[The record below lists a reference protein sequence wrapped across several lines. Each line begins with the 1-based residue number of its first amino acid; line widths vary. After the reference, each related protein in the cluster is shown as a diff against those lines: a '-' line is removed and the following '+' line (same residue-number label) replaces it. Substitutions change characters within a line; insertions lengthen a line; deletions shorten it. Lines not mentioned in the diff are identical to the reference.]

1 MFVVGWWKGWRTMCT
16 HYELKS
22 FSAVR
27 SDLSH
32 CSTEKRIA
40 STVLFVLFDRPN
52 WICIRKRFCCA
63 WWSSWRRSRL
73 WTLVCVLLALLR
85 WWSPVRMSS
94 YLHIALT
101 LRSESYVSHL
111 YVWAVP
117 SFVFIEFIILTSS
130 HKYASTQHYTSHF
143 FVCANNVQS
152 LRERFFLRHV
162 LFVSS
167 IVLRKLVCVR
177 FQWNTLQ
184 LLWWLWLMQNLHS
197 HPMNSLYLLCDSRSA
212 QFRSTYVLC
221 IFTRTILSS
230 HGILNVWCVLHSAEN
245 AFYIPRSFY
254 TIDAGGHQ
262 SQLSVIGARHVCI
275 ALCYKIGSY
284 V

>member
-1 MFVVGWWKGWRTMCT
+1 MHPQHTYLMSVYLNIHSCTHNNSHRIASSSFPTWPNVCSGVVEGVKNHACT

-40 STVLFVLFDRPN
+40 SAVLFVLFDRPN

-63 WWSSWRRSRL
+63 WRSLWPRSRL

-101 LRSESYVSHL
+101 LRTESYVSHL

-143 FVCANNVQS
+143 
-152 LRERFFLRHV
+152 
-162 LFVSS
+162 
-167 IVLRKLVCVR
+167 
-177 FQWNTLQ
+177 
-184 LLWWLWLMQNLHS
+184 
-197 HPMNSLYLLCDSRSA
+197 LLCK
-212 QFRSTYVLC
+212 Q
-221 IFTRTILSS
+221 
-230 HGILNVWCVLHSAEN
+230 
-245 AFYIPRSFY
+245 
-254 TIDAGGHQ
+254 
-262 SQLSVIGARHVCI
+262 
-275 ALCYKIGSY
+275 
-284 V
+284 